1 MRTVYVDLSSDI
13 CIKPIFAGYEGEH
26 NATQL
31 TVKIPNRMI
40 INNVDYYTFCF
51 ELPTGECI
59 ESDGYAFQYLNNG
72 ELSLYLPKQIMVR
85 GDIIVAINAY
95 CVTTDESTSETTV
108 NLLEKTS
115 EIRLFI
121 ENSPNGRY
129 TKYDDRELSNIV
141 WEFVN
146 IQSVL
151 YNEEQNLTDEQ
162 KEVARNNIDAVDA
175 NLVVSSILDSS
186 AHPRDVKI
194 PNGAALFEYVAEYTR
209 QQCVRNDIQQ
219 HLSEDSQEIVR
230 SNIDAVSQAELAD
243 GLDEKVDASLVVSNI
258 ISDAGA
264 LLSDNIPNGDAV
276 VAFVREHG
284 VSSSQ
289 VQSLSETKKAR
300 ARSNINAQKT
310 LPNELEHTK
319 NIGFFIN
326 HRGEKKTNAGFF
338 ITNPIQFNVGDV
350 IVVNGRGYLQQTAI
364 VSLYNSDAE
373 TYTPKLVSYDS
384 AFRYYSYEV
393 EEAGEYVISCE
404 KSNTT
409 YGMPKLYKLTS
420 DCGEFLKTLGV
431 VTTKQEKEIVAQ
443 NSTLA
448 QQETRLSNLENITSQ
463 VDLSAY
469 ASIAM
474 FQKIGVIGDSFASGA
489 ISQSQGNPSNVNY
502 PLSWA
507 QILGRSA
514 GIQVENFS
522 SGGYSTRTWLT
533 GAKGLSLL
541 NSSDSQ
547 ELYICALGINDCNL
561 GETYLGDISD
571 IKDNFEENADSFYG
585 NYGKIIE
592 NIKIKSPN
600 AKIILSTLASNSNT
614 AQMFNTAIVEISE
627 HFSIPYIVQRDEPFF
642 TSSFYTSNMVSAHPV
657 AVVYSGMAKAIQRLV
672 EKCMVENIEYF
683 KDYIGIE

>member
-1 MRTVYVDLSSDI
+1 MNANIQTITLDLTNSAYSAAQKVFVVQGDSGTRPVKAVITDNGMVRTDLS
-13 CIKPIFAGYEGEH
+13 H
-26 NATQL
+26 
-31 TVKIPNRMI
+31 
-40 INNVDYYTFCF
+40 
-51 ELPTGECI
+51 
-59 ESDGYAFQYLNNG
+59 ESVCLYIDNNG
-72 ELSLYLPKQIMVR
+72 DRPTYVEGISVVNGVAEFNIPQSAVLNAGTVRAALRFVDEENRVLTSVPFVVEVGASVYDENALLGTDDGDALIRMVEQAEESAEAAAEMAGKVER
-85 GDIIVAINAY
+85 LMDSAVLRADIDN
-95 CVTTDESTSETTV
+95 CLDSESTNPV
-108 NLLEKTS
+108 
-115 EIRLFI
+115 
-121 ENSPNGRY
+121 ENKAVAKECNAIWN
-129 TKYDDRELSNIV
+129 ELNTAARMQYV
-141 WEFVN
+141 ENNFV
-146 IQSVL
+146 S
-151 YNEEQNLTDEQ
+151 T
-162 KEVARNNIDAVDA
+162 
-175 NLVVSSILDSS
+175 
-186 AHPRDVKI
+186 
-194 PNGAALFEYVAEYTR
+194 LFE
-209 QQCVRNDIQQ
+209 QGF
-219 HLSEDSQEIVR
+219 EDGQ
-230 SNIDAVSQAELAD
+230 
-243 GLDEKVDASLVVSNI
+243 
-258 ISDAGA
+258 
-264 LLSDNIPNGDAV
+264 
-276 VAFVREHG
+276 
-284 VSSSQ
+284 
-289 VQSLSETKKAR
+289 KAT
-300 ARSNINAQKT
+300 ARGNINAQKT

-326 HRGEKKTNAGFF
+326 HKGEKKTHAGFF
-338 ITNPIQFNVGDV
+338 MTNPIQFNVGDV

-384 AFRYYSYEV
+384 AIRYYSYEV

-409 YGMPKLYKLTS
+409 YGIPKLYKLTS

-522 SGGYSTRTWLT
+522 NGGYSTRTWLT

>member
-1 MRTVYVDLSSDI
+1 MAKIIGNTTATPSPIGNLSNLKTKNKNSLVD
-13 CIKPIFAGYEGEH
+13 
-26 NATQL
+26 
-31 TVKIPNRMI
+31 
-40 INNVDYYTFCF
+40 
-51 ELPTGECI
+51 
-59 ESDGYAFQYLNNG
+59 
-72 ELSLYLPKQIMVR
+72 
-85 GDIIVAINAY
+85 AINEAA
-95 CVTTDESTSETTV
+95 ESA
-108 NLLEKTS
+108 
-115 EIRLFI
+115 
-121 ENSPNGRY
+121 NG
-129 TKYDDRELSNIV
+129 D
-141 WEFVN
+141 FVSYS
-146 IQSVL
+146 QS
-151 YNEEQNLTDEQ
+151 QDLTDEQ
-162 KEVARNNIDAVDA
+162 KEIARNNINA
-175 NLVVSSILDSS
+175 
-186 AHPRDVKI
+186 
-194 PNGAALFEYVAEYTR
+194 
-209 QQCVRNDIQQ
+209 
-219 HLSEDSQEIVR
+219 
-230 SNIDAVSQAELAD
+230 
-243 GLDEKVDASLVVSNI
+243 VDASLVT
-258 ISDAGA
+258 
-264 LLSDNIPNGDAV
+264 DNVDNGNKIPNGNGLINFIRDNIHNYPV
-276 VAFVREHG
+276 VLNDRKQFFTDVEKAQVRTNIGAISQTELDEAIANVDGSGGFVSYSVTQELTDE
-284 VSSSQ
+284 Q
-289 VQSLSETKKAR
+289 KTTAR
-300 ARSNINAQKT
+300 ANVDAQKT

-326 HRGEKKTNAGFF
+326 HRGEKKTHAGFF

-384 AFRYYSYEV
+384 VFRYYSYEV
-393 EEAGEYVISCE
+393 KEAGEYVISCE

-409 YGMPKLYKLTS
+409 YGIPKLYKLTS

-443 NSTLA
+443 NSTLS

-474 FQKIGVIGDSFASGA
+474 FQKVGVIGDSFASGA
-489 ISQSQGNPSNVNY
+489 ISQSQGEPSNVNY
-502 PLSWA
+502 PLSWVE
-507 QILGRSA
+507 ILGRSA

-522 SGGYSTRTWLT
+522 RGGYSTRTWLT
-533 GAKGLSLL
+533 GEKGLSLL

-561 GETYLGDISD
+561 GKTYLGDISD

-642 TSSFYTSNMVSAHPV
+642 TSSFYTSNMVSGHPV